1 MKKWI
6 YSGTREEQPSE
17 RELMHGKLARKAA
30 SEGIVLLKNEGILP
44 LKKDTAVALLGY
56 GAEKTVKGGIGSGD
70 VNNRK
75 NISIYQ
81 GLKEAGVKIVSED
94 WISDYH
100 NRYEQAREAWKEKVL
115 EEAKKDKDIVVVCTD
130 SRGSAKLGAYP
141 DEVPEQFVEMGIAEQ
156 NSVTVSAGMAYM
168 GKKVFTIGPA
178 SFYSMRSAEQ
188 VKVDVAYSHNNVTVI
203 GISGG
208 ISYGA
213 LGATHHSLQDI
224 SLMRAIPGLT
234 VMIPSDAVQMRKI
247 TKELLESPRPTYI
260 RIARSG
266 VPVIY
271 DENTEFKI
279 GKAKRLTDGK
289 DAAIIVCGQLVA
301 TALQA
306 AEELKEEGIN
316 VSVVDMFTIK
326 PLDTEMIE
334 TVAKEC
340 GCILTLEEHSIYGG
354 LGGAVAEVAAQTE
367 MVPLDI
373 CGIPDEDV
381 PNGTDQEVFKYYK
394 MDVQG
399 IKDRVK
405 ILISKKS
412 K

>member
-1 MKKWI
+1 M
-6 YSGTREEQPSE
+6 G
-17 RELMHGKLARKAA
+17 
-30 SEGIVLLKNEGILP
+30 
-44 LKKDTAVALLGY
+44 
-56 GAEKTVKGGIGSGD
+56 
-70 VNNRK
+70 
-75 NISIYQ
+75 
-81 GLKEAGVKIVSED
+81 KEALSSAFSEM
-94 WISDYH
+94 I
-100 NRYEQAREAWKEKVL
+100 L

-141 DEVPEQFVEMGIAEQ
+141 DELPEQFVEMGIAEQ

-168 GKKVFTIGPA
+168 GKKVFAIGPA

-266 VPVIY
+266 VPIIY

-279 GKAKRLTDGK
+279 GKANRLTDGK

-340 GCILTLEEHSIYGG
+340 GCILTLEEHSLYGG
-354 LGGAVAEVAAQTE
+354 LGGAVAEVTAQTE

-399 IKDRVK
+399 IKDKVK

>member
-1 MKKWI
+1 M
-6 YSGTREEQPSE
+6 G
-17 RELMHGKLARKAA
+17 
-30 SEGIVLLKNEGILP
+30 
-44 LKKDTAVALLGY
+44 
-56 GAEKTVKGGIGSGD
+56 
-70 VNNRK
+70 
-75 NISIYQ
+75 
-81 GLKEAGVKIVSED
+81 KEALSSAFSEM
-94 WISDYH
+94 I
-100 NRYEQAREAWKEKVL
+100 L
-115 EEAKKDKDIVVVCTD
+115 EEAKKDKNIMVVCTD

-141 DEVPEQFVEMGIAEQ
+141 DELPEQFVEMGIAEQ

-234 VMIPSDAVQMRKI
+234 VMLPSDAVQMRKI

-354 LGGAVAEVAAQTE
+354 LGGTVAEVAAQTE
-367 MVPLDI
+367 MV
-373 CGIPDEDV
+373 
-381 PNGTDQEVFKYYK
+381 YYHALWRGCRYRCRIR
-394 MDVQG
+394 M
-399 IKDRVK
+399 IT
-405 ILISKKS
+405 LSSK
-412 K
+412 

>member
-1 MKKWI
+1 M
-6 YSGTREEQPSE
+6 E
-17 RELMHGKLARKAA
+17 
-30 SEGIVLLKNEGILP
+30 
-44 LKKDTAVALLGY
+44 
-56 GAEKTVKGGIGSGD
+56 
-70 VNNRK
+70 
-75 NISIYQ
+75 
-81 GLKEAGVKIVSED
+81 KEALSSAFSEM
-94 WISDYH
+94 I
-100 NRYEQAREAWKEKVL
+100 L
-115 EEAKKDKDIVVVCTD
+115 EEAKKDKDIIVVCTD

-141 DEVPEQFVEMGIAEQ
+141 DELPEQFVEMGIAEQ

-188 VKVDVAYSHNNVTVI
+188 VKVDVAYSHNNVAVI

-247 TKELLESPRPTYI
+247 TKELLDEPRPVYI

-271 DENTEFKI
+271 DKDTEFKI
-279 GKAKRLTDGK
+279 GKAKRLTEGK
-289 DAAIIVCGQLVA
+289 DAAIIACGQLVA
-301 TALQA
+301 TAIEA
-306 AEELKEEGIN
+306 AEKLEQEGIHI
-316 VSVVDMFTIK
+316 SVVDMHTIK
-326 PLDTEMIE
+326 PLDEKMIE

-354 LGGAVAEVAAQTE
+354 LGGAVAEVVAQTDI
-367 MVPLDI
+367 VPLDI
-373 CGIPDEDV
+373 CGILDEDV
-381 PNGTDQEVFKYYK
+381 PNGTDQEVFAYYK
-394 MDVQG
+394 MDAEG
-399 IKDRVK
+399 IKERVK
-405 ILISKKS
+405 NLISKKS

>member
-1 MKKWI
+1 M
-6 YSGTREEQPSE
+6 G
-17 RELMHGKLARKAA
+17 
-30 SEGIVLLKNEGILP
+30 
-44 LKKDTAVALLGY
+44 
-56 GAEKTVKGGIGSGD
+56 
-70 VNNRK
+70 
-75 NISIYQ
+75 
-81 GLKEAGVKIVSED
+81 KEALSSAFSEM
-94 WISDYH
+94 I
-100 NRYEQAREAWKEKVL
+100 L
-115 EEAKKDKDIVVVCTD
+115 EEAKKDKNIMVVCTD

-141 DEVPEQFVEMGIAEQ
+141 DELPEQFVEMGIAEQ
-156 NSVTVSAGMAYM
+156 NSFTVSAGMAYM

-188 VKVDVAYSHNNVTVI
+188 VKVDIAYSHNNVTVI

-247 TKELLESPRPTYI
+247 TKELLESPRPTFI

-326 PLDTEMIE
+326 PLDQELVIRC
-334 TVAKEC
+334 A
-340 GCILTLEEHSIYGG
+340 GG

>member
-1 MKKWI
+1 M
-6 YSGTREEQPSE
+6 G
-17 RELMHGKLARKAA
+17 
-30 SEGIVLLKNEGILP
+30 
-44 LKKDTAVALLGY
+44 
-56 GAEKTVKGGIGSGD
+56 
-70 VNNRK
+70 
-75 NISIYQ
+75 
-81 GLKEAGVKIVSED
+81 KEALSSAFSEM
-94 WISDYH
+94 I
-100 NRYEQAREAWKEKVL
+100 L
-115 EEAKKDKDIVVVCTD
+115 EEAKKDKNIMVVCTD

-141 DEVPEQFVEMGIAEQ
+141 DELPEQFVEMGIAEQ

-213 LGATHHSLQDI
+213 LGA
-224 SLMRAIPGLT
+224 
-234 VMIPSDAVQMRKI
+234 
-247 TKELLESPRPTYI
+247 TYI

-354 LGGAVAEVAAQTE
+354 LGGTVAEVAAQTE

>member
-1 MKKWI
+1 M
-6 YSGTREEQPSE
+6 G
-17 RELMHGKLARKAA
+17 
-30 SEGIVLLKNEGILP
+30 
-44 LKKDTAVALLGY
+44 
-56 GAEKTVKGGIGSGD
+56 
-70 VNNRK
+70 
-75 NISIYQ
+75 
-81 GLKEAGVKIVSED
+81 KEALSSAFSQMI
-94 WISDYH
+94 
-100 NRYEQAREAWKEKVL
+100 L

-141 DEVPEQFVEMGIAEQ
+141 DEVPDQFVEMGIAEQ

-208 ISYGA
+208 A

-271 DENTEFKI
+271 DEETEFKI
-279 GKAKRLTDGK
+279 GKAHRLTDGK

-306 AEELKEEGIN
+306 AEELKEEGIDI
-316 VSVVDMFTIK
+316 SVVDMYTIK

-334 TVAKEC
+334 AVAKEC
-340 GCILTLEEHSIYGG
+340 GCILTLEEHSLYGG
-354 LGGAVAEVAAQTE
+354 LGGAVAEVVAQTE

-381 PNGTDQEVFKYYK
+381 PNGSDQEVFKYYK

-405 ILISKKS
+405 ALISKKG

>member
-1 MKKWI
+1 M
-6 YSGTREEQPSE
+6 G
-17 RELMHGKLARKAA
+17 
-30 SEGIVLLKNEGILP
+30 
-44 LKKDTAVALLGY
+44 
-56 GAEKTVKGGIGSGD
+56 
-70 VNNRK
+70 
-75 NISIYQ
+75 
-81 GLKEAGVKIVSED
+81 KEALSSAFSEM
-94 WISDYH
+94 I
-100 NRYEQAREAWKEKVL
+100 L
-115 EEAKKDKDIVVVCTD
+115 EEAKKDKNIMVVCTD

-141 DEVPEQFVEMGIAEQ
+141 DELPEQFVEMGIAEQ

-188 VKVDVAYSHNNVTVI
+188 VKVDIAYSHNNVTVI

-373 CGIPDEDV
+373 CGILDEDV

>member
-1 MKKWI
+1 M
-6 YSGTREEQPSE
+6 G
-17 RELMHGKLARKAA
+17 
-30 SEGIVLLKNEGILP
+30 
-44 LKKDTAVALLGY
+44 
-56 GAEKTVKGGIGSGD
+56 
-70 VNNRK
+70 
-75 NISIYQ
+75 
-81 GLKEAGVKIVSED
+81 KEALSSAFSEM
-94 WISDYH
+94 I
-100 NRYEQAREAWKEKVL
+100 L
-115 EEAKKDKDIVVVCTD
+115 EEAKKDKNIMVVCTD

-141 DEVPEQFVEMGIAEQ
+141 DELPEQFVEMGIAEQ

-234 VMIPSDAVQMRKI
+234 VMLPSDAVQMRKI

-354 LGGAVAEVAAQTE
+354 LGGTVAEVAAQTE

-373 CGIPDEDV
+373 CGIPE
-381 PNGTDQEVFKYYK
+381 
-394 MDVQG
+394 
-399 IKDRVK
+399 
-405 ILISKKS
+405 
-412 K
+412 

>member
-1 MKKWI
+1 MM
-6 YSGTREEQPSE
+6 G
-17 RELMHGKLARKAA
+17 
-30 SEGIVLLKNEGILP
+30 
-44 LKKDTAVALLGY
+44 
-56 GAEKTVKGGIGSGD
+56 
-70 VNNRK
+70 
-75 NISIYQ
+75 
-81 GLKEAGVKIVSED
+81 KEALSSAFSEM
-94 WISDYH
+94 I
-100 NRYEQAREAWKEKVL
+100 L
-115 EEAKKDKDIVVVCTD
+115 EEAKKDKNIMVVCTD

-141 DEVPEQFVEMGIAEQ
+141 DELPEQFVEMGIAEQ

-234 VMIPSDAVQMRKI
+234 VMLPSDAVQMRKI

-354 LGGAVAEVAAQTE
+354 LGGTVAEVAAQTE

-381 PNGTDQEVFKYYK
+381 PNGTTF
-394 MDVQG
+394 
-399 IKDRVK
+399 
-405 ILISKKS
+405 
-412 K
+412 

>member
-1 MKKWI
+1 M
-6 YSGTREEQPSE
+6 G
-17 RELMHGKLARKAA
+17 
-30 SEGIVLLKNEGILP
+30 
-44 LKKDTAVALLGY
+44 
-56 GAEKTVKGGIGSGD
+56 
-70 VNNRK
+70 
-75 NISIYQ
+75 
-81 GLKEAGVKIVSED
+81 KEALSSAFSEM
-94 WISDYH
+94 I
-100 NRYEQAREAWKEKVL
+100 L
-115 EEAKKDKDIVVVCTD
+115 EEAKKDKNIMVVCTD

-141 DEVPEQFVEMGIAEQ
+141 DELPEQFVEMGIAEQ

-188 VKVDVAYSHNNVTVI
+188 VKVDIAYSHNNVTVI

-266 VPVIY
+266 V
-271 DENTEFKI
+271 
-279 GKAKRLTDGK
+279 
-289 DAAIIVCGQLVA
+289 
-301 TALQA
+301 
-306 AEELKEEGIN
+306 N

>member
-1 MKKWI
+1 M
-6 YSGTREEQPSE
+6 G
-17 RELMHGKLARKAA
+17 
-30 SEGIVLLKNEGILP
+30 
-44 LKKDTAVALLGY
+44 
-56 GAEKTVKGGIGSGD
+56 
-70 VNNRK
+70 
-75 NISIYQ
+75 
-81 GLKEAGVKIVSED
+81 KEALSSAFSEM
-94 WISDYH
+94 I
-100 NRYEQAREAWKEKVL
+100 L
-115 EEAKKDKDIVVVCTD
+115 EEAKKDKNIMVVCTD

-141 DEVPEQFVEMGIAEQ
+141 DELPEQFVEMGIAEQ

-234 VMIPSDAVQMRKI
+234 VMLPSDAVQMRKI

-326 PLDTEMIE
+326 PLDTEIDRNSSKRMRMYPY
-334 TVAKEC
+334 TGRTQYLRRTWRYSC
-340 GCILTLEEHSIYGG
+340 RSCST
-354 LGGAVAEVAAQTE
+354 
-367 MVPLDI
+367 DR
-373 CGIPDEDV
+373 
-381 PNGTDQEVFKYYK
+381 NGTVRY
-394 MDVQG
+394 
-399 IKDRVK
+399 
-405 ILISKKS
+405 LWNP
-412 K
+412 

>member
-1 MKKWI
+1 M
-6 YSGTREEQPSE
+6 G
-17 RELMHGKLARKAA
+17 
-30 SEGIVLLKNEGILP
+30 
-44 LKKDTAVALLGY
+44 
-56 GAEKTVKGGIGSGD
+56 
-70 VNNRK
+70 
-75 NISIYQ
+75 
-81 GLKEAGVKIVSED
+81 KEALSSAFSEM
-94 WISDYH
+94 I
-100 NRYEQAREAWKEKVL
+100 L

-213 LGATHHSLQDI
+213 
-224 SLMRAIPGLT
+224 LMRAIPGLT